1 MLNTQGKIYIQ
12 GNTQNL
18 NVQFSEFL
26 ANVYTPVTYTSIKN
40 ISHFQKVPSFPF
52 PFNPPNKV
60 DSTGTQSDAV
70 QENSFPMQET
80 RSQDKS
86 KGKQEELHFFE
97 AILHKEYK

>member
-60 DSTGTQSDAV
+60 DSTGTQS
-70 QENSFPMQET
+70 EPGLMCHLSFITYSLGFINSLLT
-80 RSQDKS
+80 NSSQYH
-86 KGKQEELHFFE
+86 KG
-97 AILHKEYK
+97 IPVTMHK